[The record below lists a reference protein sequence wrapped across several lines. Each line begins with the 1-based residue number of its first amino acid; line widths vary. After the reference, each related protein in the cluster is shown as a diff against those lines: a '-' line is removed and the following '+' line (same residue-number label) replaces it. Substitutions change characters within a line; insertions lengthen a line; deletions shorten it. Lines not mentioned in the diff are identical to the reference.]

1 MITRSVT
8 VAKIR
13 REYWERIA
21 DGRKQFELRDEKVED
36 TSQAFVF
43 VDASTGE
50 HLGNARIIS
59 CTTFGGYDDSP
70 WSWLMF
76 SKLVDVPAVELKE
89 LFPVAAKN
97 IAEEYEMYLYEITPI
112 SDDELLRNLFADP
125 ENKERTEKPC
135 WISPSARKT
144 PAASG
149 DGTSGVSAYHPHH

>member
-13 REYWERIA
+13 REYWEQIA
-21 DGRKQFELRDEKVED
+21 DGRKRFELRDDKVEA

-59 CTTFGGYDDSP
+59 RTTFGGYEDSP

-76 SKLVDVPAVELKE
+76 SKLVDVPAAELKK
-89 LFPVAAKN
+89 LFPVAAKFE
-97 IAEEYEMYLYEITPI
+97 AASWEYEMYLYEITPI
-112 SDDELLRNLFADP
+112 TDDELLRSLFADP
-125 ENKERTEKPC
+125 EKQGK
-135 WISPSARKT
+135 
-144 PAASG
+144 
-149 DGTSGVSAYHPHH
+149 D

>member
-13 REYWERIA
+13 REYWEQIA
-21 DGRKQFELRDEKVED
+21 DGRKRFELRDEEVEA

-59 CTTFGGYDDSP
+59 CTTFGGYENSS

-76 SKLVDVPAVELKE
+76 SKLVDVPAAELKK
-89 LFPVAAKN
+89 LFPVAAGF
-97 IAEEYEMYLYEITPI
+97 AAAPSEYEMHLYEITPI
-112 SDDELLRNLFADP
+112 SDDELLHGLFADP
-125 ENKERTEKPC
+125 AR
-135 WISPSARKT
+135 PSDVT
-144 PAASG
+144 G
-149 DGTSGVSAYHPHH
+149 

>member
-13 REYWERIA
+13 REYWEQIA
-21 DGRKQFELRDEKVED
+21 DGRKRFELRDEEVEA

-59 CTTFGGYDDSP
+59 CTTFGGYEASS

-76 SKLVDVPAVELKE
+76 SKLVAVPAAELKK
-89 LFPVAAKN
+89 LFPVAAEFE
-97 IAEEYEMYLYEITPI
+97 ATSWEYEMYLYEITPI
-112 SDDELLRNLFADP
+112 SDDELLHGLFADP
-125 ENKERTEKPC
+125 AR
-135 WISPSARKT
+135 PSDVT
-144 PAASG
+144 G
-149 DGTSGVSAYHPHH
+149 

>member
-13 REYWERIA
+13 REYWEQIA
-21 DGRKQFELRDEKVED
+21 DGRKQFELRDEKVAA
-36 TSQAFVF
+36 TSRAFVF

-76 SKLVDVPAVELKE
+76 SKLVDVPAAELKE

-112 SDDELLRNLFADP
+112 SDDELLHGLFADP
-125 ENKERTEKPC
+125 AR
-135 WISPSARKT
+135 PSDATR
-144 PAASG
+144 
-149 DGTSGVSAYHPHH
+149 

>member
-59 CTTFGGYDDSP
+59 CTTFGGYESST

-76 SKLVDVPAVELKE
+76 SKLADVPVAELKK
-89 LFPVAAKN
+89 LFPVAAEYE
-97 IAEEYEMYLYEITPI
+97 ATPWEYEMYLYEITPI
-112 SDDELLRNLFADP
+112 SDDELLRSLFADP
-125 ENKERTEKPC
+125 EKQGK
-135 WISPSARKT
+135 
-144 PAASG
+144 
-149 DGTSGVSAYHPHH
+149 D